1 MKKYDKWT
9 WGTLTLLLLLFCIV
23 IYFRTQNKLFGFSL
37 SFFAILTAIL
47 YSMAAFSSADIVNNE
62 FEGDLYIKPEEGS
75 EPKLINPKENKYGLD
90 GIASPYKKGYI
101 YKVSNGIYV
110 EVTRDG
116 NIVPTSGISKI
127 LNSIGGGWKTT
138 SDFKKSDLL
147 SWQPLFNKSE

>member
-1 MKKYDKWT
+1 
-9 WGTLTLLLLLFCIV
+9 
-23 IYFRTQNKLFGFSL
+23 
-37 SFFAILTAIL
+37 
-47 YSMAAFSSADIVNNE
+47 MAAFSSADIVNNE